1 MSTPTQRRVARAL
14 RPGGPD
20 VIEVGT
26 EDLVPLKAGEVL
38 VEVAAAGLNHAETLI
53 RSGNYAVRLPFPHA
67 VGGEGAGTI
76 VSVGPEVSLPV
87 GTRVCWGAVLGS
99 CATHVIAPAFLLA
112 PMPDGLS
119 FEDGA
124 CLAVAGLTAGG
135 LARVWPVED
144 RAAVVWGAAGAVG
157 RMLVACLAD
166 RGAQVIGIASGR
178 RVEAVRAAGAAYVI
192 DRASED
198 VQDAVR
204 ALTAGRGAAAVFDP
218 IGAET
223 FETSL
228 QILAPRGCLINYG
241 ELSGPVPAINLHQ
254 LFPNS
259 VFVTKYNGMHWVVGL
274 QEFAGLISAAL
285 NLAFEAPGRHQRHR
299 RPLPARPQRGC
310 LPGAGIRRSGQGA
323 GASGNVLKAATRWRP
338 A

>member
-1 MSTPTQRRVARAL
+1 MSTPTQRRVACAL
-14 RPGGPD
+14 RLGGPD

-135 LARVWPVED
+135 LARVWPVEN

-157 RMLVACLAD
+157 RMLVAFLAD

-204 ALTAGRGAAAVFDP
+204 AHTAGRGAAAVFDP

-228 QILAPRGCLINYG
+228 QLLARRGCLINYG

-259 VFVTKYNGMHWVVGL
+259 VFVTKYNGMHWVEGL
-274 QEFAGLISAAL
+274 QDFAGLISAAL
-285 NLAFEAPGRHQRHR
+285 GLALKRRAVISDIAGRFPLDRSVDAYRALESGVPGKVLV
-299 RPLPARPQRGC
+299 LPA
-310 LPGAGIRRSGQGA
+310 
-323 GASGNVLKAATRWRP
+323 TF
-338 A
+338 

>member
-1 MSTPTQRRVARAL
+1 MSLPSRRRVARAL

-20 VIEVGT
+20 VIEVGE
-26 EDLVPLKAGEVL
+26 EDLAPLKAGEAL

-53 RSGNYAVRLPFPHA
+53 RSGTYPIRLPFPHA
-67 VGGEGAGTI
+67 VGGEGAGTVVAI
-76 VSVGPEVSLPV
+76 GPEVSLPV

-99 CATHVIAPAFLLA
+99 CSTHVIAPAFLLA
-112 PMPDGLS
+112 PIPDGLS

-157 RMLVACLAD
+157 RMLVALLAD
-166 RGAQVIGIASGR
+166 RGARVIGIASGQ
-178 RVEAVRAAGAAYVI
+178 RVDEVRAAGAAYVI
-192 DRASED
+192 DRAKD
-198 VQDAVR
+198 DVR
-204 ALTAGRGAAAVFDP
+204 ATVREHTAGRGAAVVFDP

-228 QILAPRGCLINYG
+228 QLLAPRGCLINYG
-241 ELSGPVPAINLHQ
+241 ELSGPTPDINLHQ

-259 VFVTKYNGMHWVVGL
+259 VFVTKYNGMHWVEGL

-285 NLAFEAPGRHQRHR
+285 ALAAKRRAVISEVAGSFPLDRVVDAYRALEAGAPGK
-299 RPLPARPQRGC
+299 
-310 LPGAGIRRSGQGA
+310 
-323 GASGNVLKAATRWRP
+323 VLVVPR
-338 A
+338 

>member
-20 VIEVGT
+20 VIEVGV
-26 EDLVPLKAGEVL
+26 EDLAPLKTGEAL

-53 RSGNYAVRLPFPHA
+53 RSGTYAVRLPFPHA
-67 VGGEGAGTI
+67 VGGEGSGT
-76 VSVGPEVSLPV
+76 VVATGPEVSLPA
-87 GTRVCWGAVLGS
+87 GTRVCWAAVLGS

-112 PMPDGLS
+112 PIPDGLS

-124 CLAVAGLTAGG
+124 SLAVAGLTAGG

-144 RAAVVWGAAGAVG
+144 RAAVAWGAAGAVG
-157 RMLVACLAD
+157 RMLVAFLAD
-166 RGAQVIGIASGR
+166 RGAHVIGIASGR
-178 RVEAVRAAGAAYVI
+178 RVEAVRAAGAAHVI

-198 VQDAVR
+198 VTAAVR
-204 ALTAGRGAAAVFDP
+204 AHTAGRGAAVVFDP

-228 QILAPRGCLINYG
+228 QLLAPRGCLINYG

-259 VFVTKYNGMHWVVGL
+259 IFVTKYNGMHWVEGL

-285 NLAFEAPGRHQRHR
+285 TLATKRRAVISEIAARFPLDRVVEAYRA
-299 RPLPARPQRGC
+299 LE
-310 LPGAGIRRSGQGA
+310 A
-323 GASGNVLKAATRWRP
+323 GAAGKVLVGSR
-338 A
+338 